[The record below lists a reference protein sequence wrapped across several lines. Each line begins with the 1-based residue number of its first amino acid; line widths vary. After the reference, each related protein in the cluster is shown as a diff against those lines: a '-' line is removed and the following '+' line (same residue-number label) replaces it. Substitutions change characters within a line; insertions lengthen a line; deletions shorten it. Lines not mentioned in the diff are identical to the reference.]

1 MAVYY
6 TGLMYICELSPSI
19 WTRRLVARFF
29 RERIH
34 YFPLIIRKRRKVAS
48 KVHITLRGGLYPEEY
63 CKNFKLID
71 LRRFLSSISA
81 GLSLSQSKLSWRRL
95 LTGSEMIS
103 KIINTNFR
111 TDIIQQFRVCHI
123 TIAKV
128 VKKAFD
134 QWREIFL
141 YIYWQTAMHWN
152 ATWSW
157 LNVDKCTRHSLVLN
171 LPRFFFQNGGHVWG
185 TRSPHRWI
193 FGVSRMSSGEKG
205 IPECFNKRWTS
216 KPIKGSSFHGKQTR
230 GCFAIQS

>member
-81 GLSLSQSKLSWRRL
+81 GLNLSQSKLSWRRL

-141 YIYWQTAMHWN
+141 YTNGN
-152 ATWSW
+152 ALKCNLKLTKCW
-157 LNVDKCTRHSLVLN
+157 LRVQDIPSYSIPHVS
-171 LPRFFFQNGGHVWG
+171 FFQNGGRVWG

-193 FGVSRMSSGEKG
+193 FGVSRMSLGEER

-216 KPIKGSSFHGKQTR
+216 KPVKGSSFHGKQTR